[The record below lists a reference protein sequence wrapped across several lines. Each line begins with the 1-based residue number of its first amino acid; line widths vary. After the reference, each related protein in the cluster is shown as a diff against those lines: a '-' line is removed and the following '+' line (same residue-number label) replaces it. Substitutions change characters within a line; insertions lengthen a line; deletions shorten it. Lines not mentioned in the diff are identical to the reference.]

1 MDTDGIFCGLYPL
14 GIKEVPYKYWF
25 IACIMFFLKQAM
37 FDYRRVS
44 NIGPGYSNIYEQRP
58 KRFMQKPV
66 HERSYGGKSCPNH
79 GKRYGELL
87 KAIT

>member
-1 MDTDGIFCGLYPL
+1 
-14 GIKEVPYKYWF
+14 
-25 IACIMFFLKQAM
+25 M

-44 NIGPGYSNIYEQRP
+44 NIEPGYSNIYEQRP